1 MNRPLSHFARAL
13 EARVNYAYA
22 TCTTDR
28 GSAAWHTYLITAREH
43 AMALGRMH
51 ALDPADLCECPP
63 LLSDVPMLRAAFD
76 QAVAGVRQPCP
87 DVAPAAANAPP
98 LMPWSHLDEIS
109 P

>member
-51 ALDPADLCECPP
+51 ALDPADLCECPRCSATCRCCELP
-63 LLSDVPMLRAAFD
+63 LTR
-76 QAVAGVRQPCP
+76 R
-87 DVAPAAANAPP
+87 
-98 LMPWSHLDEIS
+98 
-109 P
+109 